1 MCTCVFLVKKSN
13 VNPLSL
19 SRLTHPLTHSHM
31 LAHAHVRVFLVKRN
45 VNVISPFKRVN
56 THENSPFT
64 HTDACTHTY
73 TYTYTYSLART
84 HCYILGSN
92 SNILLPTYLYIYT
105 YIHIQP
111 CAHTRWV
118 PNALVPTMWIMSMS
132 YTV

>member
-1 MCTCVFLVKKSN
+1 
-13 VNPLSL
+13 
-19 SRLTHPLTHSHM
+19 M

-92 SNILLPTYLYIYT
+92 GNVDNEYVVHGLGY
-105 YIHIQP
+105 
-111 CAHTRWV
+111 R
-118 PNALVPTMWIMSMS
+118 PNPKI
-132 YTV
+132 